1 MNQREA
7 IVGKIHSIP
16 AMPAS
21 ASAVIGLLKD
31 PDVEMSDLMHAIEY
45 DQGLTSNIL
54 RLANSAYF
62 AGPRTVGSL
71 KEALVRLGTNRIFQL
86 VITAAVMPIAHQEIR
101 GYDIPSGKLFEES
114 IAVAV
119 GAEELAVL
127 LNRKPPA
134 HAFTSGLL
142 HDLGKVVLGTFL
154 EINVQPIRE
163 MAFSQ
168 KISFEVAEACV
179 LGIDHSEAGA
189 MLLEHWELPKNIVE
203 VVRYHHR
210 PEMMEGDRL
219 VVDLVHVADTVA
231 METGLGAGVD
241 GLNYQPSSEVISR
254 LRIRPA
260 VLETMACR
268 MMEAVEEFRNVLQ
281 T

>member
-7 IVGKIHSIP
+7 VIGKVRAIP

-21 ASAVIGLLKD
+21 ARAVIGLLKD
-31 PDVEMSDLMHAIEY
+31 PDVEMNDMMHAIEY

-86 VITAAVMPIAHQEIR
+86 VITAAVMPIAQREIR
-101 GYDIPSGKLFEES
+101 GYDIPAGKLFEES

-119 GAEELAVL
+119 GAEELAAL

-134 HAFTSGLL
+134 HAFTAGLL

-154 EINVQPIRE
+154 EVNVQPVRE
-163 MAFSQ
+163 MAFAQ
-168 KISFEVAEACV
+168 RISFEVAEACV

-189 MLLEHWELPKNIVE
+189 MLLEHWELPKNIVD

-231 METGLGAGVD
+231 METGLGAGID
-241 GLNYQPSSEVISR
+241 GLNYQPSGDVAAR
-254 LRIRPA
+254 LKLRPA
-260 VLETMACR
+260 LQEIMACR
-268 MMEAVEEFRNVLQ
+268 MLEAVAEFRNVLQ